1 MNTLIITG
9 GNIESDF
16 ALHILKET
24 FDIIIGVDG
33 GIQFCYENDIIP
45 SKIVGDFDTLSPEI
59 LKWYKENTEIEIQEF
74 NPIKDATDTQIAVEL
89 ALELGSET
97 ITILGGTGSRL
108 DHVLGNI
115 HTLYL
120 ALSKGVCCQMVDAH
134 NRIRLIEN
142 NFSLLKAEQFGTY
155 FSLLP
160 FTTNVKKL
168 TIRGAKY
175 PLCEASFSILK
186 SAGWGVSNEIVSKK
200 LEIEMEEGVLIFIES
215 KD

>member
-9 GNIESDF
+9 GNIEHDF
-16 ALHILKET
+16 ALDILKEA

-33 GIQFCYENDIIP
+33 GIKFCYENHIIP
-45 SKIVGDFDTLSPEI
+45 SKIVGDFDTLSPKI
-59 LKWYKENTEIEIQEF
+59 LEWYKENTEIEIREF

-89 ALELGSET
+89 ALELGSSQ

-115 HTLYL
+115 HTLCL
-120 ALSKGVCCQMVDAH
+120 ALKQGVSCQMVDAH
-134 NRIRLIEN
+134 NRIRLIEK
-142 NFSLLKAEQFGTY
+142 NFTLLKKEQFGTY

-175 PLCEASFSILK
+175 PLYEADFSILK
-186 SAGWGVSNEIVSKK
+186 NAGWGVSNEIVSEK
-200 LEIEMEEGVLIFIES
+200 LEIELQEGILIFIES